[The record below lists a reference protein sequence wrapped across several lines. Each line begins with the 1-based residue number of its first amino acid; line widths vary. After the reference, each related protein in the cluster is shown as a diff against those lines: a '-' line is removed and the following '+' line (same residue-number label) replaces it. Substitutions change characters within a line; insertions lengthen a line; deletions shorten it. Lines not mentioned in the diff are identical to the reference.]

1 MKNYMKIKV
10 LFAADRN
17 EDLYRYVLSGMRK
30 DCDYRFLPAS
40 DDPSN
45 AVKEYSPDI
54 AVIAADLSIISLKR
68 FIAKLYIANPELPCM
83 ILSDNEKALAMP
95 RQTEGSACVVLPR
108 RGTNGRTLMALALQ
122 MSSWKKE
129 YRKSRSAMKN
139 RKAVRSIPVLK
150 TKLKLKKTADAD
162 DKTIEIS
169 AVSEGQS
176 RFLIENFPGYIL
188 EIDNKGRIV
197 LVNRVIPGLK
207 KTEVIG
213 TSVFRYVPEKNH
225 EILKEFLRQD
235 PKKRK
240 ITYFEFKGNEI
251 IRGMWMSVKVVP
263 LKHPPKNDRMLVIIN
278 DISEAKA
285 WEQEL
290 QKRFEYERTISDCL
304 KILSGSEKLETTFQR
319 IAEILLAAV
328 NVSRVYIFENYE
340 SGNDGLCTR
349 QIKEATMPGI
359 EPVINH
365 PDLAYLQ
372 YKKLPRSIYK
382 NLSSNKPYSAIRKK
396 FTTEEKDLF
405 DFQGILSVLNIP
417 ILVNKK
423 FWGFIGFDDC
433 LRERIWK
440 SADILLLKTIADLIG
455 HFIERNA
462 SEEAL
467 RKSEEKYRA
476 VAETS
481 VAGIGIVNAEET
493 FVWVNKAFADMLG
506 WSVDEL
512 IGTNLLAIS
521 EPNEYKKYIEKTSEK
536 RIGKRHNYE
545 SKLFRKDGSQI
556 DIFIHSSPLTK
567 ADGGFEGTLAVVI
580 DITASK
586 KAMELLKQSE
596 KRYKDLILTL
606 NEGILVVNKN
616 GEINF
621 ANPVVAD
628 MLDYEVDEILGQNIS
643 DFVEKDYH
651 LVINKILGL
660 HKSNKARS
668 FEIELKNK
676 HGEKI
681 YTYFSISRI
690 ESDSAGNP
698 ALLAGIID
706 ITSLKTAENELK
718 KLDFQLQDRIKELN
732 GLYTLEELNRKSDNI
747 EDLYKIFIN
756 DIAPSSIGF
765 PGDAIVCLKVNG
777 TEYKNIADPGLKN
790 PVSFPIKANG
800 QEKGQLTIGY
810 SSGAMSISE
819 NEIRLIQQYAERLG
833 TIIESR
839 ENQEAL
845 GVRSRAIET
854 SVSAFAF
861 ADMDGNFT
869 YVNPSFVELWDFD
882 SEDEIIGKPVSQCFK
897 PGIPFP
903 GMFDQ
908 LKRDNFWMGEL
919 TARKKDDSIFT
930 VHVSANFMK
939 DKEGKPMSMMA
950 SFIDITELKK
960 LQEHLIQSERLA
972 ATGQLVASIAH
983 EINSPLQAINF
994 LLTSLGKKCAGD
1006 ASVKNDVELLM
1017 DSFGRIRD
1025 TVKDLLN
1032 LNRPGKGKKQTTNIN
1047 KLISNTVDLSLS
1059 YLKVRRI
1066 EIDYTLSPDIP
1077 DMVASPQNLSQV
1089 FLNLI
1094 NNSVEAITGSS
1105 IGKKWAQR
1113 TPVSGRIAINSF
1125 MRNGFITVV
1134 FEDTGPGIP
1143 PEDIKHIF
1151 DPFFTKKKK
1160 MGMGI
1165 GLSVCYNIIK
1175 EHRGTIEAENK
1186 SEGGAKFTIKLPS
1199 DSQL

>member
-1 MKNYMKIKV
+1 MKNKALIV
-10 LFAADRN
+10 SDRN
-17 EDLYRYVLSGMRK
+17 DDFSRDVLSRILEEF
-30 DCDYRFLPAS
+30 DYRFLPAS
-40 DDPSN
+40 ADLSN
-45 AVKEYSPDI
+45 AAKEYSPDI
-54 AVIAADLSIISLKR
+54 VVIATDQGIAALKR
-68 FIAKLYIANPELPCM
+68 HIGKLRSENPELPC
-83 ILSDNEKALAMP
+83 IVLSDND
-95 RQTEGSACVVLPR
+95 R
-108 RGTNGRTLMALALQ
+108 ALALSHQVEGSLCIVLSGRETNGKTLTALARQ
-122 MSSWKKE
+122 MTSWKEE
-129 YRKSRSAMKN
+129 YKKSRSEMKN
-139 RKAVRSIPVLK
+139 RQAVRSIPVLK
-150 TKLKLKKTADAD
+150 TKLKSKKTADAD
-162 DKTIEIS
+162 DKTVEIS
-169 AVSEGQS
+169 AVSEKQN
-176 RFLIENFPGYIL
+176 RFLLENFPGYIL
-188 EIDNKGRIV
+188 EIDNEGRII
-197 LVNRVIPGLK
+197 LVNRVVSGLK
-207 KTEVIG
+207 KNEVIG
-213 TSVFRYVPEKNH
+213 TSVFRYVPEENH

-251 IRGMWMSVKVVP
+251 IGGMWMSIKVVP
-263 LKHPPKNDRMLVIIN
+263 LKHPQKNDRMLVIIN
-278 DISEAKA
+278 DISESKA

-290 QKRFEYERTISDCL
+290 QKRLEYEKTVSDCL

-319 IAEILLAAV
+319 IVEMLLASV

-349 QIKEATMPGI
+349 QITEATMPGI

-372 YKKLPRSIYK
+372 YKKLPRGILK
-382 NLSSNKPYSAIRKK
+382 NLSSIKPYLAIRKK
-396 FTTEEKDLF
+396 FTSEEKDLF
-405 DFQGILSVLNIP
+405 DFQGILSILNIP
-417 ILVNKK
+417 IYVNNK

-433 LRERIWK
+433 LQERIWK
-440 SADILLLKTIADLIG
+440 NADILLLKTIADLMG
-455 HFIERNA
+455 HFIERNV

-481 VAGIGIVNAEET
+481 VTGIGIVNAEET
-493 FVWVNKAFADMLG
+493 FVWVNKAFADVLG

-606 NEGILVVNKN
+606 NEGILIVNKD

-621 ANPVVAD
+621 ANPVIAD
-628 MLDYEVDEILGQNIS
+628 LLDYEVDEILGQNIS
-643 DFVEKDYH
+643 EFVEKDYH

-660 HKSNKARS
+660 HKGNKARS

-690 ESDSAGNP
+690 ESDGAGNP

-706 ITSLKTAENELK
+706 ITSLKTTENELK
-718 KLDFQLQDRIKELN
+718 KLDFQLQDRVKELN

-747 EDLYKIFIN
+747 DGLFKIFVN
-756 DIAPSSIGF
+756 DIAPSSMGF
-765 PGDAIVCLKVNG
+765 PEDVVVCLNINE

-790 PVSFPIKANG
+790 PVSFPIKVNWK
-800 QEKGQLTIGY
+800 EKGRLTIGY
-810 SSGAMSISE
+810 SSGAMSICE

-869 YVNPSFVELWDFD
+869 YVNPSFMQLWSFD
-882 SEDEIIGKPVSQCFK
+882 SEDEIIGKPVSQYFQ
-897 PGIPFP
+897 PGIPFA

-919 TARKKDDSIFT
+919 TARKKDDSFFT

-939 DKEGKPMSMMA
+939 DKEGKPVSMMA

-960 LQEHLIQSERLA
+960 LQEQLIQSERLA
-972 ATGQLVASIAH
+972 ATGELVASIAH

-994 LLTSLGKKCAGD
+994 LLVSLGKKCAD
-1006 ASVKNDVELLM
+1006 DSSVKSDVELLM
-1017 DSFGRIRD
+1017 NAFGRIRD

-1032 LNRPGKGKKQTTNIN
+1032 LNRPSREKKQFTNIN
-1047 KLISNTVDLSLS
+1047 RLISNTADLSSS
-1059 YLKVRRI
+1059 YLKGKRI
-1066 EIDYTLSPDIP
+1066 EIDCTLLPDIP
-1077 DMVASPQNLSQV
+1077 NIVASPQNLSQV

-1105 IGKKWAQR
+1105 ISKKWAQR
-1113 TPVSGRIAINSF
+1113 TPVSGKICINSF
-1125 MRNGFITVV
+1125 MRNGFITVI

-1143 PEDIKHIF
+1143 QEDIKHIF

-1160 MGMGI
+1160 MGMGV

-1199 DSQL
+1199 DFQL

>member
-17 EDLYRYVLSGMRK
+17 EDLYWYVLSGMRK

-54 AVIAADLSIISLKR
+54 AVIATDQGIAALKR
-68 FIAKLYIANPELPCM
+68 HIGKLRSENPELPC
-83 ILSDNEKALAMP
+83 IVLSDNDRALALSH
-95 RQTEGSACVVLPR
+95 QVEGSLCVVLPR
-108 RGTNGRTLMALALQ
+108 RGTSGKTLTALARQ
-122 MSSWKKE
+122 MTSWKEE
-129 YRKSRSAMKN
+129 YKKSRSAMKN

-150 TKLKLKKTADAD
+150 TKLKSKKTADAD
-162 DKTIEIS
+162 DKTVEIS
-169 AVSEGQS
+169 AVSEKQN
-176 RFLIENFPGYIL
+176 RFLIENFSGYIL
-188 EIDNKGRIV
+188 EIDNEGRII
-197 LVNRVIPGLK
+197 LVNRVVPGLK
-207 KTEVIG
+207 KNEVIG
-213 TSVFRYVPEKNH
+213 TSVFRYVPEENH

-263 LKHPPKNDRMLVIIN
+263 LKHPPKND
-278 DISEAKA
+278 ISEAKA

-319 IAEILLAAV
+319 IVEILLASV

-349 QIKEATMPGI
+349 QIKEATMTGI

-372 YKKLPRSIYK
+372 YKKIPRGIFK
-382 NLSSNKPYSAIRKK
+382 KLSSNKPYSSVQSK
-396 FTTEEKDLF
+396 FTSDEKELF
-405 DFQGILSVLNIP
+405 DFQGILSILNIP
-417 ILVNKK
+417 IYVNNK

-433 LRERIWK
+433 LQERIWK
-440 SADILLLKTIADLIG
+440 SADILLLKTIADLMG

-481 VAGIGIVNAEET
+481 VTGIGIVNAEET

-521 EPNEYKKYIEKTSEK
+521 EQNEYKKYIEKTSEK

-545 SKLFRKDGSQI
+545 SKLFRKDGSLI
-556 DIFIHSSPLTK
+556 DIFVHSSPLTK

-606 NEGILVVNKN
+606 NEGILIVNKD
-616 GEINF
+616 GEIIF
-621 ANPVVAD
+621 ANPVIAD
-628 MLDYEVDEILGQNIS
+628 LLDYEVDEILGQNIS

-676 HGEKI
+676 SGEKI

-690 ESDSAGNP
+690 ESDGAGNP

-718 KLDFQLQDRIKELN
+718 KLDFQLQDRVKELN

-747 EDLYKIFIN
+747 DGLFKIFAN
-756 DIAPSSIGF
+756 EIAPSSMGF
-765 PGDAIVCLKVNG
+765 PEDTVACLNING

-790 PVSFPIKANG
+790 PVSYPIKANG
-800 QEKGQLTIGY
+800 QEKGRLTIGY
-810 SSGAMSISE
+810 SSGVMSISE

-845 GVRSRAIET
+845 SVRSRAIET

-869 YVNPSFVELWDFD
+869 YVNPSFVQLWSFD
-882 SEDEIIGKPVSQCFK
+882 SEDEIIGKPVSQYFQ
-897 PGIPFP
+897 PGIPFA

-919 TARKKDDSIFT
+919 TARKKDDSFFT

-939 DKEGKPMSMMA
+939 DKEGKPVSMMA

-960 LQEHLIQSERLA
+960 LQEQLIQSERLA
-972 ATGQLVASIAH
+972 ATGELVASIAH

-994 LLTSLGKKCAGD
+994 LLVSLGKKCVD
-1006 ASVKNDVELLM
+1006 DSSVKSDVELLM
-1017 DSFGRIRD
+1017 NAFGRIRD

-1032 LNRPGKGKKQTTNIN
+1032 LNRPGREKKQITNIN
-1047 KLISNTVDLSLS
+1047 RLISNTVDLSSS
-1059 YLKVRRI
+1059 YLKGRKI
-1066 EIDYTLSPDIP
+1066 EIDCTLLPDIP
-1077 DMVASPQNLSQV
+1077 DIVASPQHLSQV

-1105 IGKKWAQR
+1105 IGKRWAQR
-1113 TPVSGRIAINSF
+1113 TPVSGKICINSF
-1125 MRNGFITVV
+1125 MRNGFITVI

-1143 PEDIKHIF
+1143 QEDIKHIF

-1160 MGMGI
+1160 MGMGV

-1199 DSQL
+1199 DFQF